1 MNSLLVRWSKHN
13 LGEWKK
19 EKESYKNLGKKL
31 TRKERIKQKKANQE
45 NARKNK

>member
-1 MNSLLVRWSKHN
+1 MNAQLVRWSKHN
-13 LGEWKK
+13 LIEWKK

-31 TRKERIKQKKANQE
+31 TRKERIKQKKISKE